1 MEPEIRAG
9 IAERDLLYIGGAWVE
24 PAGHERL
31 AVVDPAREK
40 AFGHAPAGTAS
51 DVDRAVRAA
60 REASVS
66 WAATDPAARA
76 DALSAIADGIERR
89 VEEIA
94 ALITREMGMPLAQ
107 SRMFQAG
114 LAALDFR
121 TAAGVATT
129 IDWEEPLG
137 NSLLVRDPVGVV
149 GCITPW
155 NYPLHQ
161 LAAKAA
167 AAIAAGCT
175 VVIKPSEL
183 TPLDALMLAE
193 ICEEVGLPAGVFNI
207 VTGTGPTVGEALV
220 THPGVDMISFTGS
233 TRAGARVQELAARRV
248 KPVALELGGK
258 SASVLLDDADLDAAV
273 TAGVQGCFINSGQTC
288 SALTRMVVPRR
299 LLDEVEQRIVALV
312 DDVRVGDPFDPE
324 TTLGPLAGPAQRDRV
339 AGFVDGALDAG
350 TRLLAGGPSA
360 ASGLPKT
367 GFYAPPTVFTDV
379 APDST
384 LAQEEVFGPV
394 LAVISYD
401 GGDEEA
407 VALANDSDYG
417 LSGAV
422 WSADPARALAAA
434 RRIRT
439 GQVSVNNAAY
449 NPLAPFGGVKRSG
462 HGRELGPHGII
473 EFTTLKAIQQ

>member
-1 MEPEIRAG
+1 MEPETRAG

-24 PAGHERL
+24 STGDERL
-31 AVVDPAREK
+31 AVVDPAHEK

-60 REASVS
+60 REASAS

-121 TAAGVATT
+121 TAAGVVTT

-137 NSLLVRDPVGVV
+137 SSLLVRDPVGVV

-167 AAIAAGCT
+167 SALAAGCT

-183 TPLDALMLAE
+183 TPLDALVLAE
-193 ICEEVGLPAGVFNI
+193 ICEETGLPAGVLNI
-207 VTGTGPTVGEALV
+207 VTGTGTTVGEALV

-233 TRAGARVQELAARRV
+233 TRAGARVQELAAQRV

-288 SALTRMVVPRR
+288 NALTRLVVPRR

-312 DDVRVGDPFDPE
+312 DEVKVGDPFDPG
-324 TTLGPLAGPAQRDRV
+324 TTLGPLTSSAQRDRV

-350 TRLLAGGPSA
+350 TRLLAGGPQA
-360 ASGLPKT
+360 ASGLPKA

-394 LAVISYD
+394 LAVIPYD
-401 GGDEEA
+401 GGDEDA

-422 WSADPARALAAA
+422 WSADPDRALASA

-462 HGRELGPHGII
+462 HGRELGPHGLM
-473 EFTTLKAIQQ
+473 EFTTLKAIQR